1 MPKITYLNSHLEK
14 YREKTEIKIDINNLE
29 YYTYYSNLYKED
41 KKTTKIFIKCF
52 HNKESYKE
60 LLNQLPDTVD
70 NLGKYYLITVYWIVF
85 INHYHYDKF
94 NEEMCKLLEG
104 IDEYKILISS
114 PHFCKK
120 VFYFLNSPEI
130 VKQNVGNIDIN

>member
-1 MPKITYLNSHLEK
+1 MSKIHYLNSHLHK
-14 YREKTEIKIDINNLE
+14 FREKSKITIDVENIGDLADYN
-29 YYTYYSNLYKED
+29 TFGKED

-94 NEEMCKLLEG
+94 NEEMGKLLEG

-120 VFYFLNSPEI
+120 VFYYLNSPEI
-130 VKQNVGNIDIN
+130 IKKNVGADN